1 MNTIS
6 DYDFLKKDFDSQLY
20 PLLYSSINILTY
32 YIPKLSTMKLEPNN
46 LTVMIILFMSAMFVM
61 LLVLPARA
69 QDAGSDGTSEQ
80 GREVTCG
87 SVITGMVTLSKNLN
101 CTADGLIIGDDST
114 TLNLNGFN
122 IQGPGKDS
130 ANAGISVTK
139 DDVHVVG
146 PGVISGF
153 ETGILFTGGNDISVD
168 SVILQ
173 NNKIGVYFTG
183 SETSSVEENIMRDN
197 DVGVAGHSANNLE
210 IMSNIMDINT
220 LAGITFVN
228 THESTI
234 TRNSIQESQ
243 NGIFFE
249 SQSTGNIVTLNNLRD
264 NEVDLNNSDG
274 LVPSL
279 NENTFSENT
288 CARSDPDGLCDA
300 K

>member
-1 MNTIS
+1 MLNEQIFGLGFS
-6 DYDFLKKDFDSQLY
+6 KKRFGSQLY
-20 PLLYSSINILTY
+20 TLLYSSINILTY
-32 YIPKLSTMKLEPNN
+32 YNSKLSTMELEPNN
-46 LTVMIILFMSAMFVM
+46 LTITIILFMSGVLA
-61 LLVLPARA
+61 LLLALPAEA
-69 QDAGSDGTSEQ
+69 QDARLDGTSEA

-87 SVITGMVTLSKNLN
+87 SVITGTVTLSKNLN

-130 ANAGISVTK
+130 SNAGISVTK
-139 DDVHVVG
+139 DDVHILG

-197 DVGVAGHSANNLE
+197 DVGVAGQSANKLE
-210 IMSNIMDINT
+210 IMGNIMDTNT

-228 THESTI
+228 THE
-234 TRNSIQESQ
+234 
-243 NGIFFE
+243 
-249 SQSTGNIVTLNNLRD
+249 
-264 NEVDLNNSDG
+264 
-274 LVPSL
+274 
-279 NENTFSENT
+279 
-288 CARSDPDGLCDA
+288 
-300 K
+300 